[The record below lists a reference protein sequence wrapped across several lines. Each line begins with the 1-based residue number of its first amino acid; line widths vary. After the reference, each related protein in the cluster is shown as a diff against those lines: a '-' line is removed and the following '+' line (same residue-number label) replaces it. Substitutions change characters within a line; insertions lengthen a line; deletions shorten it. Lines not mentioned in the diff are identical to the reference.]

1 MGTKQLKICRIVSA
15 VAIAVLAVSMHRDSN
30 AVADRAAERV
40 DAPAQAAGFGGVLV
54 PKRVRMILGFVQTLP
69 A

>member
-1 MGTKQLKICRIVSA
+1 MGFKHLKICRIFSA
-15 VAIAVLAVSMHRDSN
+15 AAIAVLAVSMHRDSS
-30 AVADRAAERV
+30 AVPDRGTARV
-40 DAPAQAAGFGGVLV
+40 DAPAHAAGFGGVLV

>member
-1 MGTKQLKICRIVSA
+1 MGFKQLKICRIASA
-15 VAIAVLAVSMHRDSN
+15 AAIVVLAMSMNRDSN
-30 AVADRAAERV
+30 GISERGMERV
-40 DAPAQAAGFGGVLV
+40 GAPAQAAGFGGVLV

>member
-1 MGTKQLKICRIVSA
+1 MGFKQLKICRIASA
-15 VAIAVLAVSMHRDSN
+15 AAIVVLAVSMHRDSN
-30 AVADRAAERV
+30 GVPERGLERV
-40 DAPAQAAGFGGVLV
+40 DAPAHAAGFGGVLV